1 MEERINAAW
10 DEVVRARKSMELSRW
25 ATDDAE
31 ETAISDLGDE
41 WTNAKNNDVRRAL
54 VREKLAEDLDYHEA
68 RNQYRKAR
76 AELRVALFE
85 VERLKMLID
94 SAAVAIKFGV

>member
-10 DEVVRARKSMELSRW
+10 DRVVELRRDMGFRKVEIEN
-25 ATDDAE
+25 AE

-54 VREKLAEDLDYHEA
+54 VREKLASEERYQENRKMYRAARED
-68 RNQYRKAR
+68 
-76 AELRVALFE
+76 LRVALLE
-85 VERLKMLID
+85 VERLRMLID
-94 SAAVAIKFGV
+94 SAAVAVRYGV